1 MNFPAAFII
10 MATVLPVMADF
21 RALDSLNDPET

>member
-1 MNFPAAFII
+1 MNFPAAFI

-21 RALDSLNDPET
+21 RALNSLNDSET